1 MKIALDAMGGD
12 LAPQATLQGALDAL
26 EKSINKDLEII
37 LLGNEKRINEF
48 LGTNIPTA
56 LSIINCTDE
65 VSMHDNGSKIVKTKP
80 DSSMVRGIELVNEKK
95 ADGFISAGNT
105 GAQMA
110 ASLLILG
117 RVKHVKRP
125 GLAVYFQ
132 SLNGGK
138 ILCDVGANPEV
149 KPENLLQFAV
159 MSSVYLEHVEGIN
172 NPKVGLI
179 NIGAEPSKGT
189 ELYKETHKLLSSEL
203 TNFIGNIE
211 ARNIFDCEANV
222 LVCDGFVGNTIMKFA
237 EGSFATFLEMIKEK
251 IMTKNRYKIG
261 AGMIKPALEEIR
273 NQYDFEEHGGTPF
286 LGVNGISISCHGAST
301 AKAIM
306 NSIFLTEKSIKENL
320 INDISIGIDQHLGVI
335 N

>member
-1 MKIALDAMGGD
+1 MKIPEVNIKNLLEAGVHLGHKTLRWNPKMKQYIFGEKNSIHIIDLTQTVTFLKSAL
-12 LAPQATLQGALDAL
+12 
-26 EKSINKDLEII
+26 NEIH
-37 LLGNEKRINEF
+37 K
-48 LGTNIPTA
+48 
-56 LSIINCTDE
+56 C
-65 VSMHDNGSKIVKTKP
+65 V
-80 DSSMVRGIELVNEKK
+80 
-95 ADGFISAGNT
+95 
-105 GAQMA
+105 
-110 ASLLILG
+110 
-117 RVKHVKRP
+117 
-125 GLAVYFQ
+125 
-132 SLNGGK
+132 LNGGK

-172 NPKVGLI
+172 NPKIGLI

-211 ARNIFDCEANV
+211 ARNIFDCKANV

-237 EGSFATFLEMIKEK
+237 EGSFAAFLEMIKEK
-251 IMTKNRYKIG
+251 IMTKNRYKVG
-261 AGMIKPALEEIR
+261 ARMIKPALEEIR

-286 LGVNGISISCHGAST
+286 LGVNGIAISCHGAST

-320 INDISIGIDQHLGVI
+320 INDISNGIDQHLGAI